1 MAGKAFWI
9 PCISFCVALII
20 TGIVLFS
27 ISFRGLEATEFG
39 LKYSSY
45 SKSIDETKIYDE
57 GTYFLGP
64 SMRFIKFPIEV
75 KALNYNK
82 EFYIR
87 TKDGMRLEIVVSI
100 QYKLNKRLDVTL
112 KLLRNWGEN
121 NYEGVIEKIAKDSIR
136 NSASNFAVDSYVYTR
151 KDVDN
156 QMKNDLTKELDELGV
171 SLENFQLTEV
181 IFPDQFKSIILDTQ
195 QQEIEV
201 QNAKNDKEKQIQE
214 ANGRLAKAPSDAAN
228 LLQSKT
234 ADIISRMS
242 VYKKMKEVYAA
253 GSQVPQYRQ
262 QLKNKMAA
270 VTGYI
275 DNKVGLWVIEFMDII
290 NERSSWEIRETVPTP
305 GVFKSMLN
313 SPA

>member
-20 TGIVLFS
+20 TGIVLFA

-82 EFYIR
+82 DFFIR
-87 TKDGMRLEIVVSI
+87 TKDGMRLQIVVSI

-151 KDVDN
+151 KEIDT

-228 LLQSKT
+228 LLQTKT
-234 ADIISRMS
+234 ADIISRMA
-242 VYKKMKEVYAA
+242 VYKKMKEVYSA
-253 GSQVPQYRQ
+253 GSQVPQYRA
-262 QLKNKMAA
+262 QLKQKMD
-270 VTGYI
+270 TTNGYI
-275 DNKVGLWVIEFMDII
+275 TDKNGLWVSEFLDTI
-290 NERSSWEIRETVPTP
+290 NERSSWDIRETVPTP
-305 GVFKSMLN
+305 AAFKSMLN
-313 SPA
+313 TPT